1 MEVTDGEVL
10 EPWRI
15 RGRDTSSHHLRDVT
29 VDVVT
34 EKRRAVL
41 CHLAEASVR
50 EEARLHE
57 GLESVADAEDEAA
70 AIDESM
76 NSLRNILVVQD
87 IGNELAASVRLIS
100 CRESAAEH
108 EDMTLVDILLH
119 FSDRPEDV
127 VFSQVAEHAHAHFRS
142 GIAPCLR

>member
-15 RGRDTSSHHLRDVT
+15 RGSDTSSHHLRDVA
-29 VDVVT
+29 VDVVA

-41 CHLAEASVR
+41 CHLAEAAVR
-50 EEARLHE
+50 KEARLHE
-57 GLESVADAEDEAA
+57 GLESVADTEDKAA
-70 AIDESM
+70 AINESM
-76 NSLRNILVVQD
+76 DSLCYIPVVQD

-127 VFSQVAEHAHAHFRS
+127 IFRQIAEHAHAHFRS